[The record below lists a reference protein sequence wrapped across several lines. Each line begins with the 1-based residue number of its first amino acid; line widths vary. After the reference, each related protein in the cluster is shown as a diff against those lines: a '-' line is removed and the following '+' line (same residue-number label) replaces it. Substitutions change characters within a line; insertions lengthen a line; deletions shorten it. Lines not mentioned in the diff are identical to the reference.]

1 MINLTGKDLR
11 DFVGCI
17 VEFIYY
23 DKKTYPINYET
34 ISMKLKPLEV
44 YAGSTYKGVI
54 VFANQYNVYVSIPS
68 TAGIGIVHEVDIGA
82 IINITAAPTGA
93 DLLLKEL

>member
-1 MINLTGKDLR
+1 MINLTDLSIY
-11 DFVGCI
+11 VGCI

-23 DKKTYPINYET
+23 DKTYPINYET

>member
-1 MINLTGKDLR
+1 MINLTGRDLR

-23 DKKTYPINYET
+23 DKTYPINYES

-44 YAGSTYKGVI
+44 YTGSTYKGVI
-54 VFANQYNVYVSIPS
+54 SFANQHNVYVSIPS
-68 TAGIGIVHEVDIGA
+68 TAGISILHEVGIGA
-82 IINITAAPTGA
+82 IINITAAPTEA